1 MKIMANLWEKMTH
14 LYGHKFTSSFG
25 PSAINEHG
33 GLSDSAQTWASG
45 LSGIT
50 GDQLAS
56 GLRGCLEREDA
67 WPPTLPEFRGLCL
80 GKGLNEYG
88 LTYTPECYRV
98 SPVSHDKRLSSD
110 ERDEMRERGRGHSA
124 KLRESLK

>member
-1 MKIMANLWEKMTH
+1 MIVNLWEKMTH
-14 LYGHKFTSSFG
+14 LYAHKWASPMG
-25 PSAINEHG
+25 DAAIDADNSLTEP
-33 GLSDSAQTWASG
+33 AKTWASG

-88 LTYTPECYRV
+88 LDYTPECYRV

-110 ERDEMRERGRGHSA
+110 ERDEMRERGKGHSA